1 VRPAFF
7 CVSMS
12 ARRGFMKI
20 DKAGI
25 PFIAGALVPAAA
37 LAAARRYGWAAGFAA
52 LGAFFA
58 YFFRDP
64 ERQVPADPGLVVSP
78 ADGRVV
84 IAGPADPRW
93 SPPGDW
99 RQITIFLSPM
109 DVHMNR
115 TPVAGRVTR
124 IEYRAGRFLP
134 AYKEEA
140 SQNELNEIWIDH
152 CGEPVVVRQIVGV
165 LARRIVCRLAEGQTL
180 ARGERIGLMK
190 FGSRM
195 DVFLPPRAEIL
206 VDVGQHVVAGE
217 TVLARLPVPAECHA

>member
-1 VRPAFF
+1 
-7 CVSMS
+7 
-12 ARRGFMKI
+12 MKI

-25 PFIAGALVPAAA
+25 PFIAGALLPAAA
-37 LAAARRYGWAAGFAA
+37 LAGTRRYGWAAGFAA
-52 LGAFFA
+52 LGGFFA

-64 ERQVPADPGLVVSP
+64 EREIPAGPGLVVSP

-93 SPPGDW
+93 SPPGAW
-99 RQITIFLSPM
+99 QQVTIFLSPM

-115 TPVAGRVTR
+115 TPVEGRVTR
-124 IEYRAGRFLP
+124 IEYRAGKFLP
-134 AYKEEA
+134 AYQEDA
-140 SQNELNEIWIDH
+140 NQNELNEVWIDH

-165 LARRIVCRLAEGQTL
+165 LARRIVCRVAEGQQL

-195 DVFLPPRAEIL
+195 DVFLPVRAEIL
-206 VDVGQHVVAGE
+206 VRAGQHVVAGE
-217 TVLARLPVPAECHA
+217 TVLARLPVECG